1 MASPYSVSR
10 RTGLSFR
17 ERPLASCPG
26 RAPRLPHLSGPA
38 GGWLP
43 PNFIELQKKF
53 STIRPIWSNRP
64 TTTLAGDSRYSR
76 FPGLKTDS
84 ALRVPCL
91 LSSGATRLV
100 PRFFPTGA
108 SISRCREFRT
118 FGAPPCAPELGLGPF
133 SLVGTPRGHAPRLA
147 RRGIPQRT
155 SVPSAPP
162 RKGASPLCTEVQR
175 VRFDSQGAPYAI
187 RYARHARP
195 YPLLSTKSPQYS
207 EVVEM

>member
-1 MASPYSVSR
+1 MFRQQADKSELPGATHGFLPGEGATPPSNGAALRGDGCPQISS
-10 RTGLSFR
+10 SFR
-17 ERPLASCPG
+17 K
-26 RAPRLPHLSGPA
+26 
-38 GGWLP
+38 GW
-43 PNFIELQKKF
+43 FVI
-53 STIRPIWSNRP
+53 SHVWSNRP

-76 FPGLKTDS
+76 FLGIKTDS
-84 ALRVPCL
+84 AFRVPCL

-133 SLVGTPRGHAPRLA
+133 SLVGTPRGHASRLA

-162 RKGASPLCTEVQR
+162 RKGCKPLVHRGPTGSIRFSRCA
-175 VRFDSQGAPYAI
+175 VRY
-187 RYARHARP
+187 
-195 YPLLSTKSPQYS
+195 
-207 EVVEM
+207 

>member
-1 MASPYSVSR
+1 MASPCSVSR

-17 ERPLASCPG
+17 ERPMASCPG
-26 RAPRLPHLSGPA
+26 RTPLLPHLMRPC
-38 GGWLP
+38 GGMVAP
-43 PNFIELQKKF
+43 KF
-53 STIRPIWSNRP
+53 HRASEKVSTIRPMWSNRP

-84 ALRVPCL
+84 APRVPCL

-133 SLVGTPRGHAPRLA
+133 SLVGTPRGHASRLA
-147 RRGIPQRT
+147 RRGIPRRT

-162 RKGASPLCTEVQR
+162 RKGCKPLVHRGPTGSIRFSRCA
-175 VRFDSQGAPYAI
+175 VRY
-187 RYARHARP
+187 
-195 YPLLSTKSPQYS
+195 
-207 EVVEM
+207 